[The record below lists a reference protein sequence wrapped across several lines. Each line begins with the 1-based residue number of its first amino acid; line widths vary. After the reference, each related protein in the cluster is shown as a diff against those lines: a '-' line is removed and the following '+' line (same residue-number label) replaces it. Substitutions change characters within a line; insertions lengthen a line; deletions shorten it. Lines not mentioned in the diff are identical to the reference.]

1 MKNLLESK
9 KGHLI
14 INEMDG
20 EGEIG
25 YNSNVFYHSL
35 VSGMTPLHISSQNGH
50 TRVVRLLLTKGALL
64 HR

>member
-1 MKNLLESK
+1 
-9 KGHLI
+9 
-14 INEMDG
+14 MDG

-25 YNSNVFYHSL
+25 YSLNVFHHNI